1 MIKKIKYLFSFSE
14 DADRLDYFY
23 VWLGSLIFG
32 GGFMF
37 LGVYYYENLLEQF
50 IFPFIII
57 LLIITLANTSRRIND
72 LDKHP
77 AYVLL
82 IFIPIVQL
90 IFILYL
96 MFTPGRKFSLRS
108 GVKMGLMKK
117 EIIKEIIIL
126 LIGFAV
132 ATIFF
137 NIIFSTIILWI
148 ILLRKT
154 TESTAIISLW
164 GRSIFGVLW
173 ILVFGFM
180 YIFDDYSIYS
190 PQQSSLSKTLLSIFI
205 FQPLLW
211 FVLFFIGAIVEK
223 NKSK

>member
-1 MIKKIKYLFSFSE
+1 
-14 DADRLDYFY
+14 
-23 VWLGSLIFG
+23 
-32 GGFMF
+32 
-37 LGVYYYENLLEQF
+37 
-50 IFPFIII
+50 
-57 LLIITLANTSRRIND
+57 
-72 LDKHP
+72 
-77 AYVLL
+77 
-82 IFIPIVQL
+82 
-90 IFILYL
+90 
-96 MFTPGRKFSLRS
+96 
-108 GVKMGLMKK
+108 MKNK

-180 YIFDDYSIYS
+180 FIFVDYGFDYSIYS
-190 PQQSSLSKTLLSIFI
+190 PQQPLLSKTLLSIFI

-211 FVLFFIGAIVEK
+211 IVLFFIGVIVEK
-223 NKSK
+223 YKSKKRN

>member
-1 MIKKIKYLFSFSE
+1 
-14 DADRLDYFY
+14 
-23 VWLGSLIFG
+23 
-32 GGFMF
+32 
-37 LGVYYYENLLEQF
+37 
-50 IFPFIII
+50 
-57 LLIITLANTSRRIND
+57 
-72 LDKHP
+72 
-77 AYVLL
+77 
-82 IFIPIVQL
+82 
-90 IFILYL
+90 
-96 MFTPGRKFSLRS
+96 
-108 GVKMGLMKK
+108 MKK

-126 LIGFAV
+126 LIGFA
-132 ATIFF
+132 AAINL
-137 NIIFSTIILWI
+137 NIIFSTIILWV

-180 YIFDDYSIYS
+180 FIFDDYSIYS
-190 PQQSSLSKTLLSIFI
+190 PQQSSLSKILLSIFI

>member
-1 MIKKIKYLFSFSE
+1 M
-14 DADRLDYFY
+14 
-23 VWLGSLIFG
+23 
-32 GGFMF
+32 
-37 LGVYYYENLLEQF
+37 N
-50 IFPFIII
+50 
-57 LLIITLANTSRRIND
+57 
-72 LDKHP
+72 
-77 AYVLL
+77 
-82 IFIPIVQL
+82 
-90 IFILYL
+90 
-96 MFTPGRKFSLRS
+96 
-108 GVKMGLMKK
+108 K

-180 YIFDDYSIYS
+180 FIFDDYSIYS

>member
-1 MIKKIKYLFSFSE
+1 M
-14 DADRLDYFY
+14 
-23 VWLGSLIFG
+23 
-32 GGFMF
+32 
-37 LGVYYYENLLEQF
+37 
-50 IFPFIII
+50 
-57 LLIITLANTSRRIND
+57 T
-72 LDKHP
+72 
-77 AYVLL
+77 
-82 IFIPIVQL
+82 
-90 IFILYL
+90 
-96 MFTPGRKFSLRS
+96 SLRS

-117 EIIKEIIIL
+117 LNKEIIKEIIIL
-126 LIGFAV
+126 LIGGGV
-132 ATIFF
+132 TIIFF

-180 YIFDDYSIYS
+180 FIFVDYGFDYSIYS
-190 PQQSSLSKTLLSIFI
+190 PQQPLLSKTLLSIFI